1 LPISKPNKKKV
12 SAIQKGYDSVTPYLI
27 LENAAK
33 AITFYKK
40 VFKAKE
46 EFRMEYDGGRI
57 GHAELKIGDSKI
69 MLADACPE
77 MHAHS
82 PKI

>member
-1 LPISKPNKKKV
+1 
-12 SAIQKGYDSVTPYLI
+12 
-27 LENAAK
+27 
-33 AITFYKK
+33 
-40 VFKAKE
+40 
-46 EFRMEYDGGRI
+46 MEYDGGRI